1 MGDEMTKYLNHTTLS
16 VAAGVISTLFIA
28 ASASF
33 TYLA

>member
-1 MGDEMTKYLNHTTLS
+1 MTKYLNNATLS